1 MRRRL
6 LRTAKFGLRNG
17 KLRLRLEQAN
27 DSARNHRVPDGEV
40 MARTRPTKQADSAR
54 LRAPSPER
62 RAAILR
68 AARDLVAD
76 VGFRD
81 AQMAA
86 VAEAAGIALGTLYR
100 YFSSKAE
107 LMIEVVGYVS
117 QREVDAAAGVAMGDG
132 SAAERLALS
141 AWMFASRALRGR
153 KLAHA
158 LVAEPVEPEIE
169 AARLKYRKKLARV
182 FETVIEQ
189 GIRDKDFPLQDVHAA
204 ASCIVGSLFEGLVG
218 PLASDNLTTDRERHD
233 HAVAIVG
240 FCLRGVAGRNETFTP
255 PPREVV

>member
-1 MRRRL
+1 
-6 LRTAKFGLRNG
+6 
-17 KLRLRLEQAN
+17 
-27 DSARNHRVPDGEV
+27 
-40 MARTRPTKQADSAR
+40 MARIRPIRQADLAR
-54 LRAPSPER
+54 SRAPSPEK
-62 RAAILR
+62 RAAILW
-68 AARDLVAD
+68 AARDLVAA

-81 AQMAA
+81 AQMAT

-100 YFSSKAE
+100 HFPSKAE

-141 AWMFASRALRGR
+141 AWTFASRALRGR
-153 KLAHA
+153 NLAHA

-169 AARLKYRKKLARV
+169 AARLKYRRKLARV

-189 GIRDKDFPLQDVHAA
+189 GIRDKEFPAQDVHAA
-204 ASCIVGSLFEGLVG
+204 GSCIVGSLFEGLVG
-218 PLASDNLTTDRERHD
+218 PLTRDSLTTDRERRD
-233 HAVAIVG
+233 HAIAIVG

-255 PPREVV
+255 T

>member
-1 MRRRL
+1 
-6 LRTAKFGLRNG
+6 
-17 KLRLRLEQAN
+17 
-27 DSARNHRVPDGEV
+27 
-40 MARTRPTKQADSAR
+40 MARIRPTKQADSTR
-54 LRAPSPER
+54 SRAPAPEK
-62 RAAILR
+62 RAAIVR
-68 AARDLVAD
+68 SARDLVGA

-86 VAEAAGIALGTLYR
+86 VAEAANIALGTLYR
-100 YFSSKAE
+100 YFPSKVE
-107 LMIEVVGYVS
+107 LMIEVVAYVS
-117 QREVDAAAGVAMGDG
+117 QREVDAVAGVAMGDG

-141 AWMFASRALRGR
+141 AWTFASRALRGR
-153 KLAHA
+153 NLAHA

-169 AARLKYRKKLARV
+169 AARLKYRRKLARV

-189 GIRDKDFPLQDVHAA
+189 GIRDKEFPLQDVHAA

-218 PLASDNLTTDRERHD
+218 PLASDCLTTGGERHN

-255 PPREVV
+255 PSN

>member
-1 MRRRL
+1 
-6 LRTAKFGLRNG
+6 
-17 KLRLRLEQAN
+17 
-27 DSARNHRVPDGEV
+27 
-40 MARTRPTKQADSAR
+40 MARIRPIKQADGAR
-54 LRAPSPER
+54 SRTPSPEK
-62 RAAILR
+62 RAAIVR
-68 AARDLVAD
+68 AARDLVAA

-100 YFSSKAE
+100 YFPSKAE
-107 LMIEVVGYVS
+107 LMIEVVSYVS

-132 SAAERLALS
+132 SAVERLALS
-141 AWMFASRALRGR
+141 TWTFASRALRGR

-169 AARLKYRKKLARV
+169 AARLKYRRKLARI
-182 FETVIEQ
+182 FESVIEQ
-189 GIRDKDFPLQDVHAA
+189 GIRDRDFPLQDVHAA

-218 PLASDNLTTDRERHD
+218 PLASDSLTTDRERHN

-240 FCLRGVAGRNETFTP
+240 FCLRGVAGRNEPFAP
-255 PPREVV
+255 PSG